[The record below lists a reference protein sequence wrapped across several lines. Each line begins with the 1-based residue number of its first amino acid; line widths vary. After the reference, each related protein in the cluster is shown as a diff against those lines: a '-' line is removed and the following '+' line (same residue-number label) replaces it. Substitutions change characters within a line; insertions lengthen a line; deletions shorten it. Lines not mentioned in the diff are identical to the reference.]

1 VTLRSLT
8 ALVAALGTA
17 TQTAAAECVLEKASY
32 ADDRGFEVR
41 FSPIDPHAL
50 STSNVFEL
58 VLPTGK
64 EMHGEVVWGNGESR
78 PIGYLRHGCAPDEVD
93 FGKLEACTHWE
104 GIVYGVTRSRVGM
117 LPRGDEPAP
126 EQIIL
131 ANLGQVLRYSLAF
144 TDLAFHEVPGDVF
157 TLTGCR
163 P

>member
-93 FGKLEACTHWE
+93 FGKLEACT
-104 GIVYGVTRSRVGM
+104 
-117 LPRGDEPAP
+117 PRGDEPAP